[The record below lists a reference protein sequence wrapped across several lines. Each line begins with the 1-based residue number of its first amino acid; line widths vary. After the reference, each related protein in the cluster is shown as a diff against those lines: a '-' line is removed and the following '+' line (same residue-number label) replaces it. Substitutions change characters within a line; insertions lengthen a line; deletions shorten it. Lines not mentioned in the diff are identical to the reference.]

1 LGFGSPGDYLILD
14 TDYENYAALFGCEE
28 ENGGPTAAVLT
39 REDHP
44 DSLFVDLALEA
55 FKRLGVDLD
64 LIKPIPHENCLY
76 EPADVEP
83 CGPF

>member
-1 LGFGSPGDYLILD
+1 MKPSLKEKKIAVNSSKNKTDPNLI
-14 TDYENYAALFGCEE
+14 FQ
-28 ENGGPTAAVLT
+28 
-39 REDHP
+39 
-44 DSLFVDLALEA
+44 VDLALEA

-76 EPADVEP
+76 EPADIEP